1 MENEFEGSAA
11 AEGENA
17 IVLEK
22 GIDIVGSQPSQTI
35 TSSHDI
41 VIVGGGAGGQAVAA
55 SLLKRQPNLD
65 ISIIEPSAEHYYH
78 PSEGVY
84 QTIWEEFISYGI
96 YQ

>member
-22 GIDIVGSQPSQTI
+22 GID
-35 TSSHDI
+35 
-41 VIVGGGAGGQAVAA
+41 IVGGGAGGQAVAA

-84 QTIWEEFISYGI
+84 HTIWEEFISYGI
-96 YQ
+96 CQ